1 MFVRWDAELSYKAYH
16 DPQTDRVAIVSS
28 GVGGEGEML
37 ALGGDEPDL
46 ALLCEPDGCCSLLEL
61 ERARAGS
68 RDEHAGVRP
77 ADCPTALEAEVEIQD
92 GARLGW
98 CFEAG
103 AGTLWVRVAGVD
115 AVQWARVGPNLLWL
129 AIDDDAHLAAL
140 VFEGVSRDPGGK
152 AQSAWLS
159 EMNAG

>member
-1 MFVRWDAELSYKAYH
+1 
-16 DPQTDRVAIVSS
+16 
-28 GVGGEGEML
+28 
-37 ALGGDEPDL
+37 
-46 ALLCEPDGCCSLLEL
+46 
-61 ERARAGS
+61 
-68 RDEHAGVRP
+68 
-77 ADCPTALEAEVEIQD
+77 
-92 GARLGW
+92 
-98 CFEAG
+98 
-103 AGTLWVRVAGVD
+103 VRVAGVD